1 MRKHRIALIGLG
13 MAVTPHAKSLVDLA
27 DRVEVAA
34 AYSRAAPRRSE
45 FAARFAFPTS
55 SDLEAIIADTSIDAA
70 LVLTPPRT
78 HLPLVA
84 RLAAAGKHVLLEKPV
99 EADTARAEAVVE
111 TCERAGVALGIVFQQ
126 RFQPAARLISDKI
139 RNGELGEIAAAS
151 VAARWWRPQSYYDQA
166 GRGTIERDGGG
177 VLMTQAIHILDLLLT
192 LTPPVVEVVAFAGT
206 SMLHRMETE
215 DIAVGALRFANG
227 ALGSVDASTASFPG
241 FPERLEIIGAL
252 GTAVFAR
259 GKAEVYFRD
268 GRKETLGHE
277 LPVGLAADPM
287 AFPNDAH
294 RALLREF
301 FDALDAG
308 RPPTNSGR
316 DALKVHYLIDALLAS
331 SRNASVAAVRS

>member
-1 MRKHRIALIGLG
+1 MALIGLG
-13 MAVTPHAKSLVDLA
+13 MAVTPHAKSLLDLA

-34 AYSRAAPRRSE
+34 AYSPTARRRSE
-45 FAARFAFPTS
+45 FTARFSFPTTD
-55 SDLEAIIADTSIDAA
+55 DLDAIIADTSIDAA
-70 LVLTPPRT
+70 MVLTPPRT
-78 HLPLVA
+78 HLPLVE

-111 TCERAGVALGIVFQQ
+111 TCERAAVVLGIVFQQ
-126 RFQPAARLISDKI
+126 RFQPAAKLISEKLGK
-139 RNGELGEIAAAS
+139 GELGEVAAAS
-151 VAARWWRPQSYYDQA
+151 VSARWWRPQSYYDQA
-166 GRGTIERDGGG
+166 GRGTVERDGGG

-192 LTPPVVEVVAFAGT
+192 LTPPVVEVVAFADT

-241 FPERLEIIGAL
+241 FPERLEIIGTL

-259 GKAEVYFRD
+259 GKADIYFRD
-268 GRKETLGHE
+268 GRRETLGDE
-277 LPVGLAADPM
+277 LPVGLVADPM

-294 RALLREF
+294 RALLCEF
-301 FDALDAG
+301 LDALDAG

>member
-1 MRKHRIALIGLG
+1 MKKHRIALIGLG
-13 MAVTPHAKSLVDLA
+13 MAVTPHAKSLMDLA

-55 SDLEAIIADTSIDAA
+55 GDLEAILADTSIDAA

-151 VAARWWRPQSYYDQA
+151 VTARWWRPQSYYDQA

-215 DIAVGALRFANG
+215 DIAVGAFRFANG

-241 FPERLEIIGAL
+241 FPERLEIIGTL

-259 GKAEVYFRD
+259 GKADVYFRD

-277 LPVGLAADPM
+277 LPVGLVTDPM

-294 RALLREF
+294 RALLSEF
-301 FDALDAG
+301 LDALDAG

-331 SRNASVAAVRS
+331 SRNASVATVRS